1 MPAAEDEE
9 GSARKRRR
17 LRATPSRPA
26 SPPEQAQRALLPPPP
41 SFLAVAAAVARLA
54 ADLQERCRQQ
64 SGPESAAAFAALLGL
79 LGPLAPRPAVAMA
92 ASALTAALEAAGS
105 SGSRRQSMNV
115 PPEQLGALLRLT
127 LAALQ
132 AGLVEAAAS
141 RWEVDAATALSK
153 LRGFESQLHSVLQR
167 AWHQGSSS
175 SGATAG
181 GGAAEDGQ
189 LMSLAAGLAAVQAQL
204 LHPED
209 QLKLLQQALEGSTS
223 DDGGTGTGGSNSVAA
238 AAAVLLPAAACIAA
252 HTRDSKDSAPRATQG
267 GRRSKQPTPNPVV
280 TALQQL
286 VGSGGQRPPAVLAAA
301 ARGLLCAVR
310 HSREALHTE
319 TPLLALA
326 AIDAALGSSSSGS
339 SSSAGSGAFGLSQ
352 LLHAS
357 EAGNGE
363 GPQAEFQP
371 SLSASMSE
379 WMRPALEHLAAAQL
393 PSEGQVR
400 FEVVVPLRAGLTAWC
415 RAWQCGTACPN
426 IALPHACQGYLLP
439 LRSSVGVPL
448 VAAGGSCGRHCRV
461 PAARRPRPAGA
472 CPAAG
477 AVAGA
482 GGRQPSGACAGSG
495 AAPRCAVCGAAGMET
510 RS

>member
-1 MPAAEDEE
+1 MRLAAAPHCDAPTTPPPCQAVPAAEDEE

-41 SFLAVAAAVARLA
+41 SLLAVAAAAARLA
-54 ADLQERCRQQ
+54 ADLQDRCRQQ

-79 LGPLAPRPAVAMA
+79 LAPLAPRPAVAMA
-92 ASALTAALEAAGS
+92 TSALTAALEAAGS

-141 RWEVDAATALSK
+141 RGEVDAATALSK

-326 AIDAALGSSSSGS
+326 AIDAALGSSSGS

-357 EAGNGE
+357 EAGSGE

-379 WMRPALEHLAAAQL
+379 WVRPALEHLAAAQL

-400 FEVVVPLRAGLTAWC
+400 FEVAVLWGLPSLLGCTHCLVQGLTMRNSLSQHC
-415 RAWQCGTACPN
+415 
-426 IALPHACQGYLLP
+426 
-439 LRSSVGVPL
+439 
-448 VAAGGSCGRHCRV
+448 AA
-461 PAARRPRPAGA
+461 
-472 CPAAG
+472 
-477 AVAGA
+477 
-482 GGRQPSGACAGSG
+482 
-495 AAPRCAVCGAAGMET
+495 
-510 RS
+510 